1 MLCHNCDT
9 RVMTETSTENTYYT
23 YLAAALLILIFNV
36 WSIVLLP
43 FAIPLTRAIVR
54 KCSKCETRLEV
65 KTPMGLPSLKDEVL
79 TLRCG
84 ECAVVLSRS
93 YLASMLGVITMLILL
108 IWMASIP
115 VPVHSN
121 QYLRRVYLNHLGRI
135 RKRLWS

>member
-9 RVMTETSTENTYYT
+9 RVITEILTENTYYT
-23 YLAAALLILIFNV
+23 YLLAVVLILVFNI
-36 WSIVLLP
+36 WSIFLLP
-43 FAIPLTRAIVR
+43 FAIPLTLSIVR
-54 KCSKCETRLEV
+54 KCTKCETRLEI

-93 YLASMLGVITMLILL
+93 YLASILGVILTVILILW
-108 IWMASIP
+108 IASNP

-121 QYLRRVYLNHLGRI
+121 MIYRELYINYMGRI
-135 RKRLWS
+135 LQRMWS